1 MLEGRPMQLPDFSR
15 SKVLVVGDV
24 MLDRYWHGP
33 TSRISPE
40 APVPVVRVARQEN
53 RLGGAGNVAANAA
66 ALGASTRLLGLIGE
80 DSHGQQIVEQL
91 QTHRVANELIAQ
103 KSFST
108 ITKLRV
114 ISRQQQLIRLDF
126 EDEPADAPGLDAL
139 LNKFSALLGSVSA
152 VVLSDYAKGALQ
164 NAPKLIA
171 AARAAKCPVVVD
183 PKGKDFSIYSGAS
196 VITPNMHEF
205 EAVVGVCRTEEE
217 IAKNAH
223 ALCKALSLD
232 ALLVTRSEKGMTLV
246 DQAGSV
252 TQLPTLAQEVFDVTG
267 AGDTVVATIA
277 AALGCGASMVESVRL
292 SNAAAGIVV
301 GKLGTATV
309 SANELQAAIHSGH
322 RHANWGI
329 CSQDEIKAV
338 VREAKARNET
348 VVMTNGCFDI
358 LHPGH
363 VDYLERARALGDM
376 LVVAVNDD
384 GSVARLKG
392 LGRPL
397 NSLHSR
403 MRMLSALAC
412 VDWVIPFSE
421 DTPERIISE
430 LLPNVLVKGG
440 DYTPEQIA
448 GAPAVLANGGE
459 VKVLPFLEGHS
470 TTGLIEKIQGQ
481 T

>member
-1 MLEGRPMQLPDFSR
+1 MQLPDFSR

-103 KSFST
+103 SSFST

-126 EDEPADAPGLDAL
+126 EDEPADVLGLDAL

-217 IAKNAH
+217 IAKKAH
-223 ALCKALSLD
+223 ALCKTLALD

-277 AALGCGASMVESVRL
+277 AALGCGASMVDAVRL

-322 RHANWGI
+322 RHAHWGI

-363 VDYLERARALGDM
+363 VDYLERARALGDL

-392 LGRPL
+392 PGRPL
-397 NSLHSR
+397 NSVHSR

-448 GAPAVLANGGE
+448 GAPAVLSNGGE

>member
-1 MLEGRPMQLPDFSR
+1 MQLPDFSR

-66 ALGASTRLLGLIGE
+66 ALGANTQLLGLIGE
-80 DSHGQQIVEQL
+80 DSHGQEILEQL
-91 QTHRVANELIAQ
+91 KAHRVENQLIAQ

-114 ISRQQQLIRLDF
+114 VSRQQQLIRLDF
-126 EDEPADAPGLDAL
+126 EDEPSNAPGLDAL
-139 LNKFSALLGSVSA
+139 LNRFKVLLASVSA

-183 PKGKDFSIYSGAS
+183 PKGRDFSIYSGAS

-205 EAVVGVCRTEEE
+205 EAVVGPCHSEKE
-217 IAKNAH
+217 IAQKAH
-223 ALCKALSLD
+223 GLCKTLALD
-232 ALLVTRSEKGMTLV
+232 ALLVTRSEKGMTLF
-246 DQAGSV
+246 DQTGAV

-309 SANELQAAIHSGH
+309 SANELQTAIHSGH
-322 RHANWGI
+322 RHAHWGI

-363 VDYLERARALGDM
+363 VDYLERARALGDL

-384 GSVARLKG
+384 CSVTRLKG
-392 LGRPL
+392 PGRPL
-397 NSLHSR
+397 NPLHSR

-421 DTPERIISE
+421 ETPERIISE

-440 DYTPEQIA
+440 DYTVEQIA

>member
-1 MLEGRPMQLPDFSR
+1 
-15 SKVLVVGDV
+15 

-40 APVPVVRVARQEN
+40 APVPVVRVARQES

-66 ALGASTRLLGLIGE
+66 ALGANTQLLGLIGE
-80 DSHGQQIVEQL
+80 DSHGQEILGQL
-91 QTHRVANELIAQ
+91 KVHGIANELIAQ
-103 KSFST
+103 ASFAT
-108 ITKLRV
+108 ITKMRV
-114 ISRQQQLIRLDF
+114 VSRQQQLIRLDF
-126 EDEPADAPGLDAL
+126 EEEPSNTPGLDTLLNRFRAL
-139 LNKFSALLGSVSA
+139 LESVSA
-152 VVLSDYAKGALQ
+152 VILSDYAKGALQ
-164 NAPKLIA
+164 HAPQLIA

-196 VITPNMHEF
+196 LITPNMHEF
-205 EAVVGVCRTEEE
+205 EAVVGPCHCETE
-217 IAKNAH
+217 IAQKAH
-223 ALCKALSLD
+223 VLCKALALD

-246 DQAGSV
+246 DQTGAV

-277 AALGCGASMVESVRL
+277 AALGCGTSMVDAVRL
-292 SNAAAGIVV
+292 SNVAAGIVV

-309 SANELQAAIHSGH
+309 SADELQVAIHSGH
-322 RHANWGI
+322 RHAHWGI
-329 CSQDEIKAV
+329 CSQDEIKAIV
-338 VREAKARNET
+338 KEAKARKET

-363 VDYLERARALGDM
+363 VDYLERARALGD
-376 LVVAVNDD
+376 LLIVAVNDD
-384 GSVARLKG
+384 GSVAQLKG
-392 LGRPL
+392 PNRPL
-397 NSLHSR
+397 NAVHSR

-412 VDWVIPFSE
+412 VDWVITFSE

-430 LLPNVLVKGG
+430 ILPNVLVKGG
-440 DYTPEQIA
+440 DYKVEQIA
-448 GAPAVLANGGE
+448 GAPAVLAAGGH

-470 TTGLIEKIQGQ
+470 TTGLIEKIQRQ

>member
-1 MLEGRPMQLPDFSR
+1 MQLPDFSR

-126 EDEPADAPGLDAL
+126 EDEPANAPGLDAL
-139 LNKFSALLGSVSA
+139 LNKFSALLGSVSS

-217 IAKNAH
+217 IA
-223 ALCKALSLD
+223 
-232 ALLVTRSEKGMTLV
+232 RKG
-246 DQAGSV
+246 
-252 TQLPTLAQEVFDVTG
+252 
-267 AGDTVVATIA
+267 
-277 AALGCGASMVESVRL
+277 
-292 SNAAAGIVV
+292 
-301 GKLGTATV
+301 
-309 SANELQAAIHSGH
+309 
-322 RHANWGI
+322 
-329 CSQDEIKAV
+329 
-338 VREAKARNET
+338 
-348 VVMTNGCFDI
+348 
-358 LHPGH
+358 
-363 VDYLERARALGDM
+363 
-376 LVVAVNDD
+376 
-384 GSVARLKG
+384 
-392 LGRPL
+392 
-397 NSLHSR
+397 
-403 MRMLSALAC
+403 
-412 VDWVIPFSE
+412 
-421 DTPERIISE
+421 
-430 LLPNVLVKGG
+430 
-440 DYTPEQIA
+440 
-448 GAPAVLANGGE
+448 
-459 VKVLPFLEGHS
+459 
-470 TTGLIEKIQGQ
+470 
-481 T
+481 